1 MLAAVVPV
9 QNEEE
14 RIQKTLET
22 LLALPAALIIPVIN
36 GSSDLSCRIIHDLK
50 SPHIFP
56 LHYRE
61 TLGIDVPRAIGART
75 AKIKGATAVLF
86 LDGDM
91 NGEIEDNLRELIR
104 KVEEGADMALTN
116 CYPAEKTEGL
126 SPLATKLLH
135 YRRNLNREIGLEQ
148 ALGSASPSHGPHA
161 VSSRFLA
168 QVPLVE
174 LAIPPV
180 SLALAAKG
188 GLKVC
193 VGTTIPHKALGS
205 PAKDASH
212 SKKIAATIIGD
223 CLEAICVYRDKLRS
237 RSSGT
242 VDYDGYHSQ
251 RRLDLLNKYLNQVEH
266 P

>member
-1 MLAAVVPV
+1 LKMTFEKRDAHQYNGNVLIPLRKA
-9 QNEEE
+9 QNQIEEASLYE
-14 RIQKTLET
+14 AYTK
-22 LLALPAALIIPVIN
+22 
-36 GSSDLSCRIIHDLK
+36 
-50 SPHIFP
+50 
-56 LHYRE
+56 RE
-61 TLGIDVPRAIGART
+61 NFAN
-75 AKIKGATAVLF
+75 K
-86 LDGDM
+86 
-91 NGEIEDNLRELIR
+91 
-104 KVEEGADMALTN
+104 
-116 CYPAEKTEGL
+116 
-126 SPLATKLLH
+126 
-135 YRRNLNREIGLEQ
+135 NLNREIGLEQ

-212 SKKIAATIIGD
+212 SEKIAATIIGD

>member
-1 MLAAVVPV
+1 
-9 QNEEE
+9 
-14 RIQKTLET
+14 
-22 LLALPAALIIPVIN
+22 
-36 GSSDLSCRIIHDLK
+36 
-50 SPHIFP
+50 
-56 LHYRE
+56 
-61 TLGIDVPRAIGART
+61 
-75 AKIKGATAVLF
+75 
-86 LDGDM
+86 
-91 NGEIEDNLRELIR
+91 
-104 KVEEGADMALTN
+104 
-116 CYPAEKTEGL
+116 
-126 SPLATKLLH
+126 
-135 YRRNLNREIGLEQ
+135 
-148 ALGSASPSHGPHA
+148 
-161 VSSRFLA
+161 
-168 QVPLVE
+168 VPLVE

>member
-1 MLAAVVPV
+1 
-9 QNEEE
+9 
-14 RIQKTLET
+14 
-22 LLALPAALIIPVIN
+22 
-36 GSSDLSCRIIHDLK
+36 
-50 SPHIFP
+50 
-56 LHYRE
+56 
-61 TLGIDVPRAIGART
+61 
-75 AKIKGATAVLF
+75 
-86 LDGDM
+86 
-91 NGEIEDNLRELIR
+91 
-104 KVEEGADMALTN
+104 VEEGADMALTN

>member
-9 QNEEE
+9 QNEEK
-14 RIQKTLET
+14 RIRKTLET

-36 GSSDLSCRIIHDLK
+36 GSSDLSCKIIHDLR
-50 SPHIFP
+50 SSQILP
-56 LHYRE
+56 LYYKE
-61 TLGIDVPRAIGART
+61 ALGIDVPRAIGAVT
-75 AKIKGATAVLF
+75 AKNKGATAVLF
-86 LDGDM
+86 MDGDM

-104 KVEEGADMALTN
+104 KVEEGVDMVLTN
-116 CYPAEKTEGL
+116 CYPVEKTKDL
-126 SPLATKLLH
+126 SPLAAKLLH

-148 ALGSASPSHGPHA
+148 DLGSASPSHGPHA

-212 SKKIAATIIGD
+212 SEKIAATIIGD
-223 CLEAICVYRDKLRS
+223 CLEAICVYRNKERRRS
-237 RSSGT
+237 DGM
-242 VDYDGYHSQ
+242 VDYDGYHTQ
-251 RRLDLLNKYLNQVEH
+251 RRLDLLNKYFNQA
-266 P
+266 